1 MRHVTTIKVASIAAA
16 MAFTLAACSTSS
28 ESDSSAS
35 ATGEASTSEATANA
49 NEELSVAFIQGVIG
63 DNFYISM
70 ECGVLA
76 AAEEIGG
83 IDVSVQGGQ
92 KWDPALQQPIVTSVM
107 ATSPDAILIAP
118 NDISALQRPLEEAA
132 KESKVVLVDTTVE
145 DPSFAVS
152 EIASD
157 NVGGGAAAFAA
168 IQEMVPEG
176 GQVLVIDNQP
186 GISTSDARVQG
197 FEEAAAADPNF
208 EYVGV
213 QYAKN
218 EPAKAAEIVTSTLQ
232 RYPDLKAI
240 FATNIFSAEGAATG
254 IEQAGV
260 AGEVQVVG
268 FDAGPAQVSA
278 LEDGTVQALIAQ
290 QPYQIGYQGVQQ
302 AVAALRGEAT
312 EPMIQTGF
320 TIITKENLDSE
331 EGQAALYASTC

>member
-1 MRHVTTIKVASIAAA
+1 MRHNTTIKVASVAAA

-28 ESDSSAS
+28 ETESESTDSAASSSSA
-35 ATGEASTSEATANA
+35 EAGSSTD
-49 NEELSVAFIQGVIG
+49 ELSVAFIQGVIG

-70 ECGVLA
+70 ECGVRA
-76 AAEEIGG
+76 AAEDLGG

-92 KWDPALQQPIVTSVM
+92 KWDPALQQPIVASVM

-132 KESKVVLVDTTVE
+132 EGSEIVLVDTTVE

-168 IQEMVPEG
+168 IKEMVPDG

-197 FEEAAAADPNF
+197 FEEAVNADDSF

-268 FDAGPAQVSA
+268 FDAGPAQVEA

-290 QPYQIGYQGVQQ
+290 QPYQIGYQGVEQ
-302 AVAALRGEAT
+302 AVAALKGEPT
-312 EPMIQTGF
+312 EAKIQTGF
-320 TIITKENLDSE
+320 SIITKETLGTE